1 MSKLLITGGRVLTQ
15 ERELDGGAVS
25 VENGIIT
32 GVYETPRPA
41 QPGETVVDARG
52 LYVHP
57 DSSIF
62 TCTAAAGSIS

>member
-32 GVYETPRPA
+32 GVY
-41 QPGETVVDARG
+41 
-52 LYVHP
+52 
-57 DSSIF
+57 
-62 TCTAAAGSIS
+62 